1 MSGHFIQL
9 IHAVTAAKAPIHD
22 AFDRLWPVAR
32 VEDLEDLSL
41 PGDLAA
47 AGLLT
52 DDFTDRMAALIEH
65 GVRAGASAVLFT
77 CSAFGAA
84 IDAAKE
90 GVTIPVL
97 KPDEAMIERALSLGP
112 RIGGLATFEPTIA
125 SLSAEI
131 AAAGTSLDV
140 TLRYVPGALDA
151 LNDGREND
159 HHAMIAQ
166 AAAAMPDVD
175 VLLLAQFSM
184 IGAKQA
190 IADVPGRTVL
200 TAPDEAVRK
209 LKGLLEG

>member
-1 MSGHFIQL
+1 M

-32 VEDLEDLSL
+32 VEDLDDLSL

-47 AGLLT
+47 AGSLT
-52 DDFTDRMAALIEH
+52 DAFTGRMAELIDQ
-65 GVRAGASAVLFT
+65 GVRAGADAVLFT

-84 IDAAKE
+84 IDTAKE
-90 GVTIPVL
+90 GVPIPVL
-97 KPDEAMIERALSLGP
+97 KPDEAMIERALSLGTH
-112 RIGGLATFEPTIA
+112 IGGLATFKPTIA

-140 TLRYVPGALDA
+140 TLRYVPDALDA
-151 LNDGREND
+151 LNDGRKND
-159 HHAMIAQ
+159 HNAMIAQ

-184 IGAKQA
+184 IGAKDD
-190 IADVPGRTVL
+190 IADVPGRPVL
-200 TAPDEAVRK
+200 TAPDEAVLK
-209 LKGLLEG
+209 LRGLLEG